1 MGREGL
7 IFLRC
12 EIDRLGIDMRK
23 EFQEIT
29 PKSRSDFRRWLLK
42 NHQQKN
48 SVWVVIYKAESDK
61 RNLST
66 TDVVDEVLCFGWID
80 SVPNK
85 VDNEK
90 FKLLVSPRK
99 PQSGWSAVNKQRI
112 AKLIKE
118 GLMTSYGQ
126 AKIDLAKKNGAWAK
140 LNSSDHFE
148 MPKELNEGLKKN
160 GKASL
165 FWETVAPSSKRG
177 ILEWINSAKTE
188 ETRIKRIKE
197 TVRLAAIRIRANHY
211 LDLKKIEKK

>member
-1 MGREGL
+1 MKFNRPL
-7 IFLRC
+7 
-12 EIDRLGIDMRK
+12 
-23 EFQEIT
+23 
-29 PKSRSDFRRWLLK
+29 
-42 NHQQKN
+42 
-48 SVWVVIYKAESDK
+48 
-61 RNLST
+61 
-66 TDVVDEVLCFGWID
+66 FGD
-80 SVPNK
+80 HTRV
-85 VDNEK
+85 E
-90 FKLLVSPRK
+90 R
-99 PQSGWSAVNKQRI
+99 
-112 AKLIKE
+112 LIKE